1 MMQGLIAFLDEVI
14 RRLRAFLD
22 EVIDAM
28 PYPFALLIGALGYMA
43 LWLSIYVLVYELIAR
58 ARGC

>member
-28 PYPFALLIGALGYMA
+28 PYP
-43 LWLSIYVLVYELIAR
+43 SR
-58 ARGC
+58 C